1 MGLSKLIGRLLVG
14 GFQGTTLPQSYER
27 ALRAG
32 ERAGAILFRRNL
44 TPELAGIAALTR
56 AIAGACEAP
65 IVAVDQEGGRVA
77 RLPRPA
83 LVVPPMREVY
93 RRGGADL
100 VARVARVQAR
110 ELAALG
116 FNVNFAP
123 VLDVDTNPQSP
134 IIGDRAFSSD
144 PDDVAKAGCA
154 YVGALQAEGIAAC
167 GKHFP
172 GHGEAA
178 KDSHLEL
185 PVVDKTRAELQ
196 KVELVPFAAAAR
208 ARVASMMTAHVVYP
222 ALDALPAT
230 LSRAICTDLLRGELG
245 FEGALFSDDLE
256 MKAIQL
262 DVEASAVRAVEAGCD
277 LLLVCSDEAL
287 QDRAH
292 AALVRRAERDGAF
305 RARCDEA
312 ARRASALRRP
322 IAPQEAP
329 RLEPQ
334 DALVKEL
341 A

>member
-1 MGLSKLIGRLLVG
+1 MELSKLIGRLLVG
-14 GFQGTTLPQSYER
+14 GFQGTTLPQSYAR

-44 TPELAGIAALTR
+44 TPELGGIAALNR
-56 AIAGACEAP
+56 AIAEACEDP

-83 LVVPPMREVY
+83 LVVPPMREVF

-144 PDDVAKAGCA
+144 PHEVATAGCA
-154 YVGALQAEGIAAC
+154 YVEALQAEGVSAC

-172 GHGEAA
+172 GHGDAA

-185 PVVDKTRAELQ
+185 PIVDKDRGALDA
-196 KVELVPFAAAAR
+196 VELVPFAAAAR

-222 ALDALPAT
+222 ALDKTPAT
-230 LSRAICTDLLRGELG
+230 LSRAICTDLLRGRLG

-256 MKAIQL
+256 MKAIQMG
-262 DVEASAVRAVEAGCD
+262 VEDAAVGAIEAGCD
-277 LLLVCSDEAL
+277 VLLICSDEAL
-287 QDRAH
+287 QERAH
-292 AALVRRAERDGAF
+292 AALVRRAERDPSF
-305 RARCDEA
+305 RARCEEA
-312 ARRASALRRP
+312 ARRASALRRKT
-322 IAPQEAP
+322 APQIEP
-329 RLEPQ
+329 RLEAV